1 MLIPDHA
8 EKRTVTSHT
17 ASYQTTRRGLIAAAS
32 VFAAMLSARTA
43 HAAFSHKDHR
53 DHGTHRSGQCL
64 LRGTHVLTPRGEVKV
79 EDLGVGDLVTTFDGT
94 SKPIKWIGRRSVDA
108 TSVEA
113 WPGQV
118 LPIKIARGALGPGVP
133 HADLFVSSMH
143 AIYIDGLLIPARSLV
158 NGRSIVHCRSIDC
171 ETIEY
176 FHIELDRHDVIF
188 TEGAPTETLLAGSER
203 QFDNWQGSIDR
214 SGDGEKLVPFAP
226 LVAANGRAILRSRLR
241 SAVSPLI
248 DLRRPGDATWER
260 LAERADTQLAA

>member
-1 MLIPDHA
+1 MSDEV
-8 EKRTVTSHT
+8 EKRPSQRRSVG
-17 ASYQTTRRGLIAAAS
+17 YQTTRRGLIAAAS
-32 VFAAMLSARTA
+32 VVAAMLSSRTA
-43 HAAFSHKDHR
+43 NAAWSR
-53 DHGTHRSGQCL
+53 EGRQGPGRRGSGQCL

-79 EDLGVGDLVTTFDGT
+79 EDLAVGDLVTTIDGT
-94 SKPIKWIGRRSVDA
+94 AKPIKWIGRRSVEA

-143 AIYIDGLLIPARSLV
+143 AVYIDGLLIPARNLV

-171 ETIEY
+171 ETVDY

-203 QFDNWQGSIDR
+203 QFDNWQEGIDR
-214 SGDGEKLVPFAP
+214 SSDGEGPVPFAP
-226 LVAANGRAILRSRLR
+226 VVAANGRAIVRSRLR

-248 DLRRPGDATWER
+248 DLRQPGDATWER